1 MRPLYQW
8 GRPTPADGFSVGD
21 GPHRAVE
28 PPAILDAHAAWNC
41 VNDFTGPSCVI
52 VKHTNPCGVATRGD
66 LLEAY
71 RLAVRADATSAYGGI
86 VAFNRVVDEALAR
99 ELREFRSPNDDEKRE
114 LIDFLAENPLA
125 GDEIPGTG
133 GVRKVRFA
141 ASGRG
146 KRGGARIIYYY
157 LDDTVPTPLDPP

>member
-1 MRPLYQW
+1 MQTVAET
-8 GRPTPADGFSVGD
+8 PTFS
-21 GPHRAVE
+21 RQAE
-28 PPAILDAHAAWNC
+28 KL
-41 VNDFTGPSCVI
+41 FS
-52 VKHTNPCGVATRGD
+52 
-66 LLEAY
+66 E
-71 RLAVRADATSAYGGI
+71 
-86 VAFNRVVDEALAR
+86 
-99 ELREFRSPNDDEKRE
+99 DEKRE

-157 LDDTVPTPLDPP
+157 LDEAMPLYALLAYAKNAKTDMTPEEKRAVSALVTALKTARRKL